1 MSLQGKIEIK
11 TIQRIIAPTFYVR
24 SIDLDESMVR
34 RNGTKSTLSINVSF
48 PPFIYSSYDIQTKR
62 NLRFVQRFENSNKKN
77 RMQLLII
84 DKDMKVIH
92 PSNIRIRIN
101 NETISTNCF
110 GNIPKKGTA
119 FIEGIDIT
127 DFLFM
132 GKNIISV
139 ETLYDNTR
147 VVLFEGLA
155 LTINQT
161 INKLLHEIPHGKF
174 VPDVDLDNDDVDD
187 EIIEEQQVLSLR
199 CPISFQ
205 TIEIPVR
212 GKRCSH
218 LRTFDM
224 KSFIETAQKS
234 GYYECPLC
242 SEPIQP
248 SDLIIDQQMESIL
261 KEMKDKP
268 NVEEVVVTQEGQILP
283 KVEENNELGD
293 DEEELRLLKK
303 GKEKR
308 EKEYEPFGDKP
319 LQFKP
324 NTHPPKETYYDRHTA
339 PIPNPFIPEKRGYLD
354 LPNERRNEL
363 YNQQNQ
369 MPLYYVSPYNSTQSP
384 RQEIPL
390 TNPQHYPYNTSEY
403 HQRVYNYQNSPNFYP
418 PPSYIFPPD
427 EQPLNYQLNTP
438 YNYIGSSTNPHYRQ
452 IRAYQYPQRQYIIDE
467 ATKPH
472 SISSSNTYR
481 NNFQNAIR
489 TGNTNVFRNYDQ
501 PQQHDD
507 TFTTTQ
513 TDDTLPNVTYSTHLE
528 TMGGSPDDPICL

>member
-24 SIDLDESMVR
+24 SIDLDENMIR

-48 PPFIYSSYDIQTKR
+48 PPFIYSSYDIQTKKS
-62 NLRFVQRFENSNKKN
+62 LRFVQRFESSNKKN

-268 NVEEVVVTQEGQILP
+268 NVEEVVVTQDGQILP
-283 KVEENNELGD
+283 KVEENNESGD

-308 EKEYEPFGDKP
+308 EKEFEPFGDKP

-324 NTHPPKETYYDRHTA
+324 NAPPPKETYYDRRIT

-363 YNQQNQ
+363 CSQQNQ

-384 RQEIPL
+384 RQGIPL

-403 HQRVYNYQNSPNFYP
+403 HQRVYNYQNSPNFYTP
-418 PPSYIFPPD
+418 PPYIFPPD

-438 YNYIGSSTNPHYRQ
+438 YNYIGSSTNPHYRP
-452 IRAYQYPQRQYIIDE
+452 IRAYQYPQRQYFIDE

-472 SISSSNTYR
+472 SIGSSNTYR

-489 TGNTNVFRNYDQ
+489 TSNTNIFRNYDQ
-501 PQQHDD
+501 PQQYDD

-513 TDDTLPNVTYSTHLE
+513 NDDTLPNVTHSTRLE